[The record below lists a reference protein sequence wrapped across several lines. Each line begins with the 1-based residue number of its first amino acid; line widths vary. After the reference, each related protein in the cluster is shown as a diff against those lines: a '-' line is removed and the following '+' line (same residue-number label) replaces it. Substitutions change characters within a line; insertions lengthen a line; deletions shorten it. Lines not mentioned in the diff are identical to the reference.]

1 MLAAP
6 PGEKTERRRSTLLDD
21 AHDFEMTLAKAE
33 VAGSVAP
40 DSSTPIRTSA
50 KDVLTAIQ
58 GRARIFV
65 RSFCFNAIV
74 LANILVGA
82 ALVGLET
89 DYPELLGSGYVRIE
103 AISVLI
109 YVSEMITRFAAD
121 MNPLKTLRDPWM
133 RVDVVVCLLLTAS
146 FLLTAT
152 SFLEVEGSDSPGL
165 LFPLRMVKVVRSI
178 LVIRIAI
185 LVEGLAKFIECLWS
199 AMVTMSW
206 AMYLLLL
213 VIYLFAVPYV
223 NTVRTNN
230 CPEEVTEH
238 FPSVPWVMFN
248 FFEYATAEGW
258 VEPARDLELCVPWG
272 PYGIL
277 LFLSMTS
284 YGILNVAM
292 AVIVDGGLSGMGLL
306 DDQGAQRDFR
316 KLGSI

>member
-1 MLAAP
+1 MLEAP

-33 VAGSVAP
+33 VTGSVAP

-146 FLLTAT
+146 FL
-152 SFLEVEGSDSPGL
+152 
-165 LFPLRMVKVVRSI
+165 
-178 LVIRIAI
+178 
-185 LVEGLAKFIECLWS
+185 
-199 AMVTMSW
+199 
-206 AMYLLLL
+206 
-213 VIYLFAVPYV
+213 
-223 NTVRTNN
+223 
-230 CPEEVTEH
+230 H
-238 FPSVPWVMFN
+238 
-248 FFEYATAEGW
+248 
-258 VEPARDLELCVPWG
+258 
-272 PYGIL
+272 
-277 LFLSMTS
+277 LFLFK
-284 YGILNVAM
+284 VA
-292 AVIVDGGLSGMGLL
+292 G
-306 DDQGAQRDFR
+306 
-316 KLGSI
+316 